1 MSSVEPKLAG
11 VRFHA
16 GSKVYHFDAAHLPD
30 LKEGDFVIVET
41 TRGRQI
47 GQVVALGRL
56 PHDALLEAVKPVE
69 RKATGRDLA
78 LRRYWQSKEA
88 EALTLCRKIA
98 AQLELPLKIVSA
110 EYSFDGARLLFAYM
124 AEDKVET
131 QALRQE
137 VSKSF
142 RARVEFKL
150 IGARDVA
157 KLLGGYGACGELQC
171 CTRFLTDFSSIS
183 IKMAKEQDIS
193 LNPQEITGM
202 CGRLRCCL
210 AYEYE
215 HYAETR
221 RSLPKR
227 GKEIGTPHGRGVVV
241 DVLPLR
247 EAVLVRIG
255 EQQFEVHRDDVISLE
270 EYEKLVEHAAR
281 PVLPPAEPTSLSPA
295 EEPKEA
301 PAVRR
306 RRPRSSRR
314 AARTP
319 APSAAEEKP
328 QAGER
333 APSRR
338 RRRKRRPADQDA
350 SNG

>member
-47 GQVVALGRL
+47 GQVVTLGR
-56 PHDALLEAVKPVE
+56 PPRDATLEAVKPIE

-88 EALTLCRKIA
+88 EALALCRKIA
-98 AQLELPLKIVSA
+98 AQLELPLKIISA
-110 EYSFDGARLLFAYM
+110 EYSFDGARLLFSYT

-210 AYEYE
+210 IYEYE
-215 HYAETR
+215 HYAEAR
-221 RSLPKR
+221 RSLPRR
-227 GKEIGTPHGRGVVV
+227 GKEIGTPQGRGVVV

-255 EQQFEVHRDDVISLE
+255 EQQFEVHRDDLIPIE
-270 EYEKLVEHAAR
+270 EYEKLVEHAAH
-281 PVLPPAEPTSLSPA
+281 PVLPPTEPVSTSPVEEPHEPTP
-295 EEPKEA
+295 P
-301 PAVRR
+301 RR

-314 AARTP
+314 AARASSQP
-319 APSAAEEKP
+319 AAEGKRES
-328 QAGER
+328 GER
-333 APSRR
+333 STPRR
-338 RRRKRRPADQDA
+338 RRRKRRPADQESA
-350 SNG
+350 NG